1 MLTKDIRMMADE
13 DLAAIIKRLIEDRTP
28 ESYSLDYKKTLDI
41 GKDRSKKEL
50 AKDVSAFANTQGGV
64 LIYGVPEET
73 GDLPKPKPLA
83 DCGMEVTDDLPIRVE
98 SILLDTVKPPLRA
111 CIRVVELSEIKAPKK
126 LLIIQHP
133 ESYWKPHMVEG
144 YKESTY
150 YKRCDLQTV
159 KMNEREV
166 EREYLG
172 REAARTHARDFFKTA
187 SFGNYES
194 MVNKSKRAMLRLV
207 ACPVFGGQYRAT
219 TSHRNIGE
227 SLNLQDFS
235 AVKGTWEPFLD
246 GWRFL
251 SSEPGNLNYKAYE
264 IRLFLN
270 KAICLSLDAA
280 KFCEWG
286 GYLNLDKLRQC
297 LINPLYEV
305 IGIARNTR
313 INGPVIMQAHLTRT
327 LGLKC
332 VRDEHELEAFHWA
345 SDQLAEG
352 QKEVTFDGRVC
363 KNEGELLR
371 RYFDSGQ
378 IEFEWEASADDL
390 KSCKEKIIKQLIPR
404 LATAFGL
411 WLPNKDDQ

>member
-13 DLAAIIKRLIEDRTP
+13 ELAEIIKRLIEDRTP

-41 GKDRSKKEL
+41 GTKGNKKEL

-64 LIYGVPEET
+64 LIYGVPEEA
-73 GDLPKPKPLA
+73 GDLPKPLA
-83 DCGMEVTDDLPIRVE
+83 DCGMEVTDDLPIQVE
-98 SILLDTVKPPLRA
+98 NILLDTVKPPLRA
-111 CIRVVELSEIKAPKK
+111 CIRVVELPEIKTPKK

-144 YKESTY
+144 YKEGTY
-150 YKRCDLQTV
+150 YKRCNSQTE

-172 REAARTHARDFFKTA
+172 REAARTHARDFFTTA
-187 SFGNYES
+187 LFGNYES
-194 MVNKSKRAMLRLV
+194 MVNDAKCPMLRLV
-207 ACPVFGGQYRAT
+207 ACPVFGGQYRT
-219 TSHRNIGE
+219 TSSHRNIGE
-227 SLNLQDFS
+227 SLNLKDFS
-235 AVKGTWEPFLD
+235 TATGTWEPFID

-251 SSEPGNLNYKAYE
+251 PSEPGNLGYKAYE

-270 KAICLSLDAA
+270 KAICLNLDAA

-286 GYLNLDKLRQC
+286 GFLNLDKLRQC
-297 LINPLYEV
+297 LIHPLYEV
-305 IGIARNTR
+305 IGIARSTR

-332 VRDEHELEAFHWA
+332 VTGERELEAFRRA
-345 SDQLAEG
+345 SDQLDEG

-390 KSCKEKIIKQLIPR
+390 KSYPEKIIEQLIPR

-411 WLPNKDDQ
+411 WLPNEDD